1 MRLNEK
7 RVSER
12 IVIDMNTNITSGTIA
27 RTIILA
33 LALVNQL
40 LSVTGHA
47 VLPIEDAQI
56 ETLVSTLWTV
66 VAAVV
71 AWWKNQSFTPEAIE
85 ADAIMKDLKA
95 GVSLEDNKGTI
106 EMPSENKG
114 EVLDNV
120 EAKEVH
126 K

>member
-1 MRLNEK
+1 
-7 RVSER
+7 
-12 IVIDMNTNITSGTIA
+12 MNTNITSGTIA

-47 VLPIEDAQI
+47 VLPIEDAQV
-56 ETLVSTLWTV
+56 ETLVSTIWTV
-66 VAAVV
+66 VAACV
-71 AWWKNQSFTPEAIE
+71 AWWKNNSLSTAAIE
-85 ADAIMKDLKA
+85 ADGIMKDLKA

-106 EMPSENKG
+106 GMTSDNKG
-114 EVLDNV
+114 EILDNV

>member
-1 MRLNEK
+1 
-7 RVSER
+7 
-12 IVIDMNTNITSGTIA
+12 MNTNITSGTIA